1 MPHPSPHPERSKA
14 MSEQTAHNQSAT
26 RDSRPSAN
34 GSTRSPPA
42 SAPGHSPPR
51 PARTASARTGMIT
64 TGIERITQL
73 RLAMRRAMGRP
84 GPAGH
89 PAHPAGGARRDLH
102 HNPAEPSSPAPPS
115 ADGKGM

>member
-1 MPHPSPHPERSKA
+1 MPHPSPHPERGKA

-26 RDSRPSAN
+26 RASRPSAN

-51 PARTASARTGMIT
+51 PTRTASARTGMIA

-73 RLAMRRAMGRP
+73 RRAMRRAIGRP
-84 GPAGH
+84 DPAGH
-89 PAHPAGGARRDLH
+89 PAHPAGGARGDLH